1 MNRCARCASGVPDVE
16 IVVPRIDVTF
26 SPVAGDETLLGARD
40 PRVPVDVHRDM
51 VAKAMAGIIPVTTLA
66 QRERAMKSTSEI
78 GVPPDLVPAR
88 NFGYIH
94 PNLPAPRGGR
104 WRFRNNRWFLG
115 LLGG

>member
-16 IVVPRIDVTF
+16 MVVPRIDVTF
-26 SPVAGDETLLGARD
+26 SPVVGDETLLGARD

-78 GVPPDLVPAR
+78 GAR

-94 PNLPAPRGGR
+94 PNLPASRGGR
-104 WRFRNNRWFLG
+104 WRFTNNRWFLG
-115 LLGG
+115 ILGG

>member
-1 MNRCARCASGVPDVE
+1 MDFCGNDDVFEVGNSASKEVSIERTTTCV
-16 IVVPRIDVTF
+16 
-26 SPVAGDETLLGARD
+26 SPAVGDETSLGARDPRAPRD
-40 PRVPVDVHRDM
+40 PRVPVDLQRDM
-51 VAKAMAGIIPVTTLA
+51 VAKATAGKIPVTTLA

-104 WRFRNNRWFLG
+104 W
-115 LLGG
+115 